1 LLTAVGWPLLALLG
15 VLAYPA
21 IRLIYGDQWLA
32 AVTLAQILCAAAAVE
47 LLQTLSREAL
57 LAKGQARRANALQ
70 IQLVLLQVTG
80 LTLVFPYGLAGAA
93 WGWMGANLLGLVVA
107 QWHLDRGIGLGLG
120 ALSRAVV
127 PSAVMAVVTAG
138 PLALV
143 AQIWPI
149 VEGNYLRWGLL
160 GGASGLML
168 WLLAARTL
176 RHPLWDEISGLGL
189 QVWSR
194 LGRPQSWLRLR

>member
-1 LLTAVGWPLLALLG
+1 LLG

-70 IQLVLLQVTG
+70 IQLVLLQVSG
-80 LTLVFPYGLAGAA
+80 LTLVFPYGLTGAA
-93 WGWMGANLLGLVVA
+93 WGWMAGNLIGLVVA
-107 QWHLDRGIGLGLG
+107 QWHLDRGIGLALG

-127 PSAVMAVVTAG
+127 PSAVMTAVTAG
-138 PLALV
+138 PLLLV

-149 VEGNYLRWGLL
+149 VEGNYLRWGFL
-160 GGASGLML
+160 GGSGGLLL
-168 WLLAARTL
+168 WLLAARAL
-176 RHPLWDEISGLGL
+176 RHPLWDEISGL
-189 QVWSR
+189 SKR
-194 LGRPQSWLRLR
+194 LFQKLRAR